1 MREYEVSTTAQV
13 PNLKGRGIGAVTGAG
28 LTAGLAAIVASSC
41 CVLPI
46 VFVGLG
52 LGGVAAILIPPL
64 ASLRP
69 YLLGAAVLA
78 VIAAWLSYA
87 RRRRACASDAA
98 CAATGAGRCAPAWLA
113 LATAVVLLALIW
125 QPLIEPRLLPWIR

>member
-1 MREYEVSTTAQV
+1 
-13 PNLKGRGIGAVTGAG
+13 
-28 LTAGLAAIVASSC
+28 
-41 CVLPI
+41 
-46 VFVGLG
+46 
-52 LGGVAAILIPPL
+52 
-64 ASLRP
+64 
-69 YLLGAAVLA
+69 VLA

-98 CAATGAGRCAPAWLA
+98 CAATGAGRRVPAWLA